1 MKKRFNKENVLAHI
15 FNQFYQ
21 LETEW
26 GFTSDNGYAQI
37 QGADFQKV
45 IAYGKYEALLDLYD
59 AVLYGNLEG

>member
-1 MKKRFNKENVLAHI
+1 MKKRFNKENVLSHI

-26 GFTSDNGYAQI
+26 GFTSDNGYAQV
-37 QGADFQKV
+37 QGADSQKV
-45 IAYGKYEALLDLYD
+45 MAYGKYEALLDLYD